1 MRITNEILSVQNI
14 NMEQIEEST
23 PISKQEEIKDSG
35 MKIQTEEIKIP
46 MAISDSIP
54 PELKEAFHEFYEKG
68 NSIDIDTLQLLK
80 TYINKYEGS
89 KEEKIEAVKMLL
101 AKELEIN
108 LTNLKSIYE
117 ALYGKDLSENL
128 ETIIEISDIK
138 DLEIRD
144 YKNQVFEETS
154 QTIDKIDLIGLL
166 QQIKNM
172 RTASISLDQISDFIE
187 INLKKLDIDIDLSKV
202 LLKTVNEMRQAINYR
217 MEDMAE
223 KILNKTINEISK
235 TLERNQEISDED
247 ISKDRILEENNKIVE
262 KEIWEREIE
271 DYVKSSLSTLTI
283 SGKDYI
289 VTEITKRLKNIAENF
304 KEIKLEITRN
314 LDMTLR
320 HIKEGSRSDIQNAHN
335 ILEKTIEQLDKTILK
350 SDITLFTD
358 MKTEKELVRAS
369 GDLAKAKGFL
379 EKGSYEKAWQLTD
392 KVKDLFE
399 KMNWRPSHS
408 KIIHYGKSNR
418 VIEEARGDKE
428 ILRGAVKNYINTV
441 NQGKG
446 SGRMLYE
453 ALRLLGAD
461 HEGETARFLAMR
473 NAPRAGDPAQIL
485 TADDIS
491 KEDIEFNIKSSLL
504 KILENN
510 PDQKDSSMAQIADK
524 ITGQQLLSKSDKGQF
539 QTMFLN
545 LPIIIGGSLKDA
557 KLYINS
563 RKEKEKLD
571 WENCSIYFLIET
583 DRLGETG
590 ILLNSTGRNVSIKIR
605 NDRADLEDKV
615 KPLIANFKKNLIE
628 LGYEVGNI
636 SFSKLKNDDMEA
648 DKPKREKPQM
658 RNINSSK
665 KGFDAK
671 V

>member
-358 MKTEKELVRAS
+358 MKTEKELVRAP

-446 SGRMLYE
+446 SGRMIYE

-473 NAPRAGDPAQIL
+473 NASRAGDPAQIL

>member
-379 EKGSYEKAWQLTD
+379 EKGNYEKAWQLTD